1 MGDNRDHSYD
11 GRHWGFLPRQ
21 NVIGHPMFIYFS
33 YDPNHWRPLP
43 FITAVRWKRLLH
55 RPK

>member
-1 MGDNRDHSYD
+1 
-11 GRHWGFLPRQ
+11 
-21 NVIGHPMFIYFS
+21 MFIYFS